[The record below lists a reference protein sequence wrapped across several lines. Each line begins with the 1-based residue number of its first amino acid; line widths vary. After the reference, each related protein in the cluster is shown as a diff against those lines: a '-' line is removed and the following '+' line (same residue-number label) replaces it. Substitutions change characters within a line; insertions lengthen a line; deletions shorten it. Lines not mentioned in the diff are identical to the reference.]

1 MMMMM
6 MMRVMTASSPRS
18 AQLTPS
24 AVYGRFGH
32 PLDLN
37 CRASRNTKP
46 PPRVTWFKDGV
57 AVVISD
63 RLQIDSTRS
72 RSLSR
77 LSHKGGGISVVLGG
91 GRVRGED
98 LNLSSILM
106 YIVSMISSIWS
117 TDNHLTTRK
126 IFFFK
131 CRPRPTAVVYV
142 IVI

>member
-77 LSHKGGGISVVLGG
+77 LSHKGGGDLRSLRGWPCQR
-91 GRVRGED
+91 GRSKFKFDTNVHCVNDKQYMKYRQPLDYSE
-98 LNLSSILM
+98 N
-106 YIVSMISSIWS
+106 
-117 TDNHLTTRK
+117 
-126 IFFFK
+126 IFLQ
-131 CRPRPTAVVYV
+131 V
-142 IVI
+142 